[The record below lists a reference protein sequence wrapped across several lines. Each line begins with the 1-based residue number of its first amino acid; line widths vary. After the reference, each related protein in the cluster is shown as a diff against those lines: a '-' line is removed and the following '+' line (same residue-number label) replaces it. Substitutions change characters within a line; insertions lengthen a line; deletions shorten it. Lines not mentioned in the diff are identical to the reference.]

1 MFKQLSNMMSM
12 MGGLRDLGP
21 KMEEMN
27 EKLKSQRVVGSTGG
41 GMVEVEANGNGEVL
55 EVRIDDAVLKD
66 REMLLDLL
74 PAAINQANSK
84 AAKLKMETTSEVM
97 NLPGLD
103 QAMAQFTG
111 ESKSQR
117 NEQKDL
123 PWLNFPQPLF
133 T

>member
-111 ESKSQR
+111 ESKS
-117 NEQKDL
+117 
-123 PWLNFPQPLF
+123 
-133 T
+133 